1 MEALRRER
9 LRSSQRSDLTGLN
22 VSERVVDFRAVSF
35 LKGEG
40 MAFTIG
46 RCGNVDYCA
55 MASSR
60 RDVLIGTGETFVCPD
75 CGNPLTPTSFAAK
88 RGREKIS
95 IGRMAFSGVA
105 IVAVGAGYAAALLGR
120 PGSGPAWP
128 NQTAAAAPVQP
139 AVAPAQQSA
148 SRQPNA
154 ASTPQPPGTPILRI
168 CGENGV
174 TLQLAPRLA
183 ASILGSRG
191 DTDISTSTDLAE
203 RTDIV
208 SGLHDGTKEA
218 ISIATVTSAAAL
230 QALAAGRAD
239 IALTT
244 RRVSQEEHDSM
255 SALGDMTSPASEH
268 VLALDAIAVVVNPAN
283 RVGQL
288 GVEQLRAIYSGA
300 VSDWSQLGGAPG
312 PIDAWNHKPGS
323 GTMDTFVK
331 YALGATPMINVP
343 AERISDDDGP
353 IVAAVNIDRNAIAYI
368 SQANI
373 GAGRPMAI
381 SDAGGQPLLPTAAN
395 IATEDYPLSR
405 RLYLYTA
412 SAPSNPLVHRFT
424 EYAESAAGQ
433 DLVGQAGFVSQNVR
447 QVAVA
452 APATTSDPY
461 LQLISGAQ
469 RLSVDFRFR
478 AGSNDLD
485 NRGLRDLDRV
495 TDLLAQNHWA
505 SSRLMLIGFADNRG
519 TPQSIR
525 AIANERAQTVAALF
539 ANNGVIPGVVQ
550 GFGDEAP
557 VGDNSTE
564 DGREKNRRVE
574 VYLRPEGSDVRVV
587 TR

>member
-1 MEALRRER
+1 
-9 LRSSQRSDLTGLN
+9 
-22 VSERVVDFRAVSF
+22 
-35 LKGEG
+35 
-40 MAFTIG
+40 
-46 RCGNVDYCA
+46 

-60 RDVLIGTGETFVCPD
+60 RDVLISTGEAFVCPD
-75 CGNPLTPTSFAAK
+75 CGNPLTPTAFAAK
-88 RGREKIS
+88 PAKDTISMGRA
-95 IGRMAFSGVA
+95 AFSGVA
-105 IVAVGAGYAAALLGR
+105 LVAVGAGYVAALLWH
-120 PGSGPAWP
+120 PGTAPAP
-128 NQTAAAAPVQP
+128 PVQAAAPVQP
-139 AVAPAQQSA
+139 AAAPAQQTASA
-148 SRQPNA
+148 QPGMA
-154 ASTPQPPGTPILRI
+154 AVPQPLAPAILRI
-168 CGENGV
+168 SGENGV

-183 ASILGSRG
+183 AAILGSRG
-191 DTDISTSTDLAE
+191 DTDIATASDQAQ

-208 SGLHDGTKEA
+208 SGLHDGTREA
-218 ISIATVTSAAAL
+218 ISISTVTSADAL
-230 QALAAGRAD
+230 QALAGGRAD

-244 RRVSQEEHDSM
+244 RRVTPLEHDSM
-255 SALGDMTSPASEH
+255 TALGDMTSPANEH
-268 VLALDAIAVVVNPAN
+268 VLALDGIAVVVNPAN

-288 GVEQLRAIYSGA
+288 GVDQLRAIYSGA
-300 VSDWSQLGGAPG
+300 VTDWSQLGGAPG
-312 PIDAWNHKPGS
+312 PIDAWSHKTGS
-323 GTMDTFVK
+323 GTKDTFVK
-331 YALGATPMINVP
+331 YALGATPMIDVP
-343 AERISDDDGP
+343 AARISDDDGP
-353 IVAAVNIDRNAIAYI
+353 IVAAVNVDRNAIAYI

-381 SDAGGQPLLPTAAN
+381 SDVGGQPLLPTAAN

-412 SAPSNPLVHRFT
+412 GSSSNPLVHRFT
-424 EYAESAAGQ
+424 DYAESAAGQ

-461 LQLISGAQ
+461 LQLIAGAQ

-495 TDLLAQNHWA
+495 TDLLAQNHWS
-505 SSRLMLIGFADNRG
+505 SSRLMLIGFADNTG

-539 ANNGVIPGVVQ
+539 ANNGVIPGVVR

-557 VGDNSTE
+557 VADNSTE
-564 DGREKNRRVE
+564 EGREKNRRVE
-574 VYLRPEGSDVRVV
+574 VYVRPDGSEERVV